1 MPDKLLKSQRVMW
14 RRSFWISGAI
24 CMVGLVGVTL
34 VAVKW
39 GNPIPIHVPNRDLS
53 GTILFGWLVI
63 ALASVAIVP
72 AYLALHSRAVRTPP
86 QFRQMGLGTV
96 ERLNTIQAPQA
107 MRPDAT
113 PEFSRMVGVM
123 TADATHWGLAAT
135 FDGFSWGFRL
145 RPSRFPIP
153 VKRVVPLLS
162 SAWSRIDEVEE
173 IDYPSLIPVFVV
185 KLRDPEMKFGI
196 ALGSVPSLSI
206 VNYLRQHGVRIR
218 FVNPRKWGPAAQNP

>member
-1 MPDKLLKSQRVMW
+1 MW

-24 CMVGLVGVTL
+24 CVVGLVGVTL

-86 QFRQMGLGTV
+86 QLRQMGLATV

-107 MRPDAT
+107 MRPNPP

-145 RPSRFPIP
+145 RPSRLPLP
-153 VKRVVPLLS
+153 VKRVIPLLS
-162 SAWSRIDEVEE
+162 LPWNSIAEVEE
-173 IDYPSLIPVFVV
+173 IDYPSLISVFVI
-185 KLRDPEMKFGI
+185 KLRDPELCFGI
-196 ALGSVPSLSI
+196 ALGSVRSLSI
-206 VNYLRQHGVRIR
+206 VNYLRERGVRIR